1 MLVFG
6 IVDVYLA
13 RVFSDCYKVID
24 QYLITNI
31 LAFVRGF
38 EAAIVLIAA
47 AVFLLI
53 AVGIMIREAKRL
65 PISYSI
71 ESYDLDGKYTSIDGL
86 RHSCSTHDVAESY
99 ARYYR
104 QLYARQYTFK
114 VVGSAERVKNRIE
127 KQS

>member
-6 IVDVYLA
+6 IVDVYLT
-13 RVFSDCYKVID
+13 RVLSDSYKVID
-24 QYLITNI
+24 QYLIANI
-31 LAFVRGF
+31 LAFVRSF

-71 ESYDLDGKYTSIDGL
+71 ESRDLDGKPTSIDGL
-86 RHSCSTHDVAESY
+86 RHSCSTYDVAESY

-104 QLYARQYTFK
+104 KLYERQYTFK
-114 VVGSAERVKNRIE
+114 ISGSAERVKYRIE